1 LFNPRPKEISRS
13 PFSSFPPSPSPA
25 AALARCTLDRVAM
38 AAAAC
43 VGGRPDHTS
52 SARQPRRPSSQWV
65 RPRRTPSHGFLPK
78 NPKIPRRKRRMRHR
92 LMAKA
97 RPVKGDRSL
106 SLDRSATTFSG
117 KHAELL
123 AVGSSNPDLAGPM
136 VAAADLEGWA
146 RLHAEMEPLR
156 CPPMPAPP
164 PSDKIPPP

>member
-1 LFNPRPKEISRS
+1 ADQTTPPAQGSR
-13 PFSSFPPSPSPA
+13 
-25 AALARCTLDRVAM
+25 D
-38 AAAAC
+38 
-43 VGGRPDHTS
+43 G
-52 SARQPRRPSSQWV
+52 RRPSGSGLGAH
-65 RPRRTPSHGFLPK
+65 RRTAFFPR
-78 NPKIPRRKRRMRHR
+78 IPRRKRRMRHR
-92 LMAKA
+92 LMANA